1 MDQAIPDPVGAG
13 GQFTATAV
21 ALDDERADPLIR
33 RSILL
38 LLVAVAAV
46 LLIVCINVAN
56 LVLVRALG
64 RQREVAIRLALGAS
78 RWRIVRQLMT
88 ESLLLS
94 LASAAAG
101 LVVAY
106 GLVTVAAS
114 MMPDLRMVLPRGR
127 FCGTHASRVGRD
139 LT

>member
-1 MDQAIPDPVGAG
+1 MDQAIPGSRRGGRELRRDGGARSN
-13 GQFTATAV
+13 
-21 ALDDERADPLIR
+21 DERADPLIR

-56 LVLVRALG
+56 LMLVRALG

-88 ESLLLS
+88 ESLLLA

-101 LVVAY
+101 LAVAY
-106 GLVTVAAS
+106 GLVDRGGIDDAGPADGACRAAS
-114 MMPDLRMVLPRGR
+114 LRG
-127 FCGTHASRVGRD
+127 
-139 LT
+139 